1 MDESEGLSD
10 WSFWV
15 LRGAL
20 LVFYGLEG
28 AIVIY
33 VRAVRYC
40 MYVSFWSDR

>member
-1 MDESEGLSD
+1 MDESEGLSN

-20 LVFYGLEG
+20 LVFFGLEG
-28 AIVIY
+28 AIVID

-40 MYVSFWSDR
+40 MYLGVWSDR